1 MAGQK
6 ANVKFKIMKNLLEL
20 TKKEAILIEGG
31 NAYEVGKYI
40 GSWCANVVDFWS
52 GVYTAVFK

>member
-1 MAGQK
+1 
-6 ANVKFKIMKNLLEL
+6 MKNLLEL